1 MGLRGGVGM
10 RTTIVVSALMATLV
24 ASAPPPAV
32 ADVWDRSVPTDGSS
46 STRSELVHGSD
57 ELHDLA
63 KKGSL
68 PDEDWYRLSQQ
79 PYTSYEVLVE
89 ATAGEI
95 APPVLE
101 RLAADGTTVLQT
113 AVGIGAIGFT
123 RSLRWQNG
131 AAPTDD
137 QFVRVRSGSCVKCK
151 KDAVYRIRAFETT
164 YRVPRFNNTGTQVTV
179 LVAQNPTDATIA
191 GNVYFWNAS
200 GTLLATQPFTI
211 QAKAL
216 LTLATQTVV
225 PDVSGSATVSH
236 DGRYGD
242 LAGKA
247 LALEPST
254 GFSFDTPM
262 EPRPK

>member
-1 MGLRGGVGM
+1 M
-10 RTTIVVSALMATLV
+10 RTTIVLGALLIACIG
-24 ASAPPPAV
+24 AGSAPV
-32 ADVWDRSVPTDGSS
+32 RADVWDRSLPTDGSPA
-46 STRSELVHGSD
+46 TRSELVHGSD

-63 KKGSL
+63 KKGSS
-68 PDEDWYRLSQQ
+68 PDEDWYRLTQQ
-79 PYTSYEVLVE
+79 PYASYEILVE

-101 RLAADGTTVLQT
+101 RLAADGSTVLQT

-131 AAPTDD
+131 AAAVDD
-137 QFVRVRSGSCVKCK
+137 QLVRVRSGSCVKCK

-179 LVAQNPTDATIA
+179 LVVQNPTDATIA
-191 GNVYFWNAS
+191 GSVHFWNAS
-200 GTLLATQPFTI
+200 GTLLATHPFTV
-211 QAKAL
+211 QPKAL
-216 LTLATQTVV
+216 SSLQTQTVV
-225 PDVSGSATVSH
+225 PDVSGSMTVSH

-247 LALEPST
+247 VALEPAT

>member
-1 MGLRGGVGM
+1 M
-10 RTTIVVSALMATLV
+10 RTTIVVGALVLAMTI
-24 ASAPPPAV
+24 ASSSPTS
-32 ADVWDRSVPTDGSS
+32 ADVWDRSVPSDGST
-46 STRSELVHGSD
+46 STRTELVHGSD

-63 KKGSL
+63 KKGSA
-68 PDEDWYRLSQQ
+68 PDEDWYRLTQQ

-131 AAPTDD
+131 ATATDD
-137 QFVRVRSGSCVKCK
+137 QFVRVRSGSCMKCK
-151 KDAVYRIRAFETT
+151 KDAAYRIRAFETT
-164 YRVPRFNNTGTQVTV
+164 YRVPRFNNTGTQITV
-179 LVAQNPTDATIA
+179 LVVQNPTDATVA

-216 LTLATQTVV
+216 LNLQTQTVV

-247 LALEPST
+247 LALEPAT